1 MPEFITKLLA
11 DERGASLIEHAMM
24 SGLVA
29 LAVAGVFDSN
39 HAAANLHRLAAAFD
53 PRCPDAPAQA
63 PLIELS
69 RGFAGIPDRGR
80 SAVLTLTPRPPA
92 AMLKR

>member
-1 MPEFITKLLA
+1 MGSGKDIHA
-11 DERGASLIEHAMM
+11 D
-24 SGLVA
+24 
-29 LAVAGVFDSN
+29 AGVAHLQPDSAAFVFA
-39 HAAANLHRLAAAFD
+39 AAANLHRLAAAFD

-80 SAVLTLTPRPPA
+80 SAVLTLTLRPPA